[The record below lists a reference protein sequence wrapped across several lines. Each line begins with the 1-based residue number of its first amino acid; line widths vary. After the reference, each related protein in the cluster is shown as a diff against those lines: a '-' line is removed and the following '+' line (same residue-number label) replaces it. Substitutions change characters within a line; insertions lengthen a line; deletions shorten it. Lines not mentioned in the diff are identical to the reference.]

1 MVGAISEPGDLLDIN
16 IWLALAAASNRH
28 HKPAQS
34 YWQTKASGRIWFCRH
49 TALGVKRL
57 LGQRAVMGEQ
67 TQTTAECWATW
78 QTLMRMP
85 SVALMTE
92 PANLEIC
99 LTELVRQSSWP
110 GKMWSDA
117 YLAAFAIAA
126 NLRLVSFDRDFAR
139 FPGLNWLHLPTEV
152 PA

>member
-1 MVGAISEPGDLLDIN
+1 MPMRATAGDLPDVN
-16 IWLALAAASNRH
+16 VWLSLSAPLHIHYAPASV
-28 HKPAQS
+28 
-34 YWQTKASGRIWFCRH
+34 YWQTAAAPRVWFCRH
-49 TALGVKRL
+49 SALGLKRL
-57 LGQRAVMGEQ
+57 LGTRSVMNAQ
-67 TQTTAECWATW
+67 MQSTAQCFASW
-78 QTLMRMP
+78 QTWLRLPEVGMLADP
-85 SVALMTE
+85 PQVD
-92 PANLEIC
+92 I
-99 LTELVRQSSWP
+99 ELDRLAQQTAWP